1 MTSLEERLREELAVL
16 VPSVDDAPMSW
27 EDALHRAERAPVR
40 ARGPRV
46 RRSRG
51 VVLAFAA
58 AVLVVLALSPVGG
71 AIAREFGDFSAW
83 LTGSPGE
90 PASKVEQRAFDKV
103 NKLWL
108 GFPEGPKLR
117 RLIVSE
123 AVGGTIELFGFRS
136 ADSLC
141 LHITT
146 AGIALH
152 GTGATGCA
160 PLEELRRA
168 EAPAVVALADFSF
181 GVEKVPPNEEGYK
194 PARVQVTVGVV
205 ADGVK
210 TVELTT
216 NRGDR
221 RDAIVANNAFLAVT
235 EHPPLGL
242 LTEKI
247 TVTSKEGERVAVPFA
262 PQVYAGDEP
271 TAKPGVAPGPQEVE
285 REVKG
290 GTIGWLLRGEP
301 RGQSFEEAGLTARE
315 LFPEGWRV
323 GFARVIKPDPRSLAQ
338 VAVALQH
345 FKFPE
350 GSPFVSHYEY
360 CSYGVAPP
368 RSAGAGCMPV
378 DRLFL
383 GGPFNYAMQSGGSE
397 QYAWLDGLASDD
409 VARMEAFL
417 ASGERIPVPLHDN
430 VFRLGV
436 ARFRFPIRVVA
447 YDSEDRVIGIRAEP
461 YDPVTG

>member
-1 MTSLEERLREELAVL
+1 MTSLEERLREELDVL
-16 VPSVDDAPMSW
+16 VPPPDDAPMSW
-27 EDALHRAERAPVR
+27 EDALRRAEKAPVR
-40 ARGPRV
+40 ARGPLVTRG
-46 RRSRG
+46 RG
-51 VVLAFAA
+51 VALALAA
-58 AVLVVLALSPVGG
+58 ATLVGLALSPMGG
-71 AIAREFGDFSAW
+71 AIARGFGDFSAW
-83 LTGSPGE
+83 LTGSPGD
-90 PASKVEQRAFDKV
+90 PASKAEQRAFDKA

-108 GFPEGPKLR
+108 GFPAGPKLR
-117 RLIVSE
+117 RLIVTE
-123 AVGGTIELFGFRS
+123 AVGGTLELFGFRS

-141 LHITT
+141 LHMTT

-152 GTGATGCA
+152 GTGATGCT
-160 PLEELRRA
+160 PLDELRRA
-168 EAPAVVALADFSF
+168 EAPAVVALVDVSF
-181 GVEKVPPNEEGYK
+181 GVENVPPNEDGYK
-194 PARVQVTVGVV
+194 PARVQVTFGVV
-205 ADGVK
+205 ADGVR

-216 NRGDR
+216 NRGDL

-242 LTEKI
+242 LTQEI
-247 TVTSKEGERVAVPFA
+247 TVTSEEGERVAVPFA

-285 REVKG
+285 RQVEG

-301 RGQSFEEAGLTARE
+301 RGQSLEEAGLKARE
-315 LFPEGWRV
+315 LFPEGWQL
-323 GFARVIKPDPRSLAQ
+323 GFARVIKPDPRSLAL

-345 FKFPE
+345 FEFPE
-350 GSPFVSHYEY
+350 GSPFVSHDEY
-360 CSYGVAPP
+360 CSYGIAPP

-378 DRLFL
+378 DRQFLF
-383 GGPFNYAMQSGGSE
+383 GPFNYAMQSGGSD

-417 ASGERIPVPLHDN
+417 ASGERISVPLQDN

-447 YDSEDRVIGIRAEP
+447 YDSEDRVIGIRAEAQ
-461 YDPVTG
+461 DPLTG